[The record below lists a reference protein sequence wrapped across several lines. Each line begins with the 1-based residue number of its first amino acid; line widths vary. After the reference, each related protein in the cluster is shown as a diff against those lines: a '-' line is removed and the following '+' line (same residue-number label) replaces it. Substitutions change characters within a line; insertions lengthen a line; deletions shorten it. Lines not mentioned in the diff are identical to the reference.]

1 MLGNFFKIL
10 HDSTFFSLILLF
22 NVVIWYQWHRPRWI
36 HDVIFFNHG
45 IYARVHVCG
54 CVYSLWMLLYK
65 ISATFILTQCY
76 QAYTDF
82 LWNHEIMFCSYVL
95 LLPNQITVALFHLLF
110 TTEKLAPIFVLSC
123 WMKEEKKNKWKK
135 KEWKEKCAI
144 LFEAESTSK
153 LHLPV

>member
-10 HDSTFFSLILLF
+10 HDSCFFAHPFIQRCYLISMTSTKMNTRCNF
-22 NVVIWYQWHRPRWI
+22 FQSWYLCT
-36 HDVIFFNHG
+36 G
-45 IYARVHVCG
+45 VCV
-54 CVYSLWMLLYK
+54 CSLWMLLYK

-123 WMKEEKKNKWKK
+123 WMKEKTNAK
-135 KEWKEKCAI
+135 KEWIEKSAL